1 MIRVFVDRLDF
12 GPCKHENPQAEARA
26 TEAPPQLCYFHLD
39 S

>member
-26 TEAPPQLCYFHLD
+26 TPPKHRRSCVIFI
-39 S
+39 